1 MKLRMQDIRLF
12 NLVFESA
19 PGWIMDF
26 SNRTLTEFFEE
37 ELNIDINDEYY
48 QENGGS
54 KAKRVRCLLK
64 KADRDTVL
72 RVLGKLWEYKLR
84 CHPDAAN
91 ISRADYLTLITR
103 LSGVGDDAAS
113 GNVPIPAWDGIDYRT
128 LIAEMDTM
136 KGLPPHERGFRFEAW
151 LSELFHTFKLAP
163 RKSFRNTGE
172 QIDGSFRLNDEFY
185 LLEAKWHQNR
195 TPAADL
201 HVFEGKLGTKA
212 AWARGVF
219 ISWMGFTSEGMMAFG
234 KGKRVICVSGYDLY
248 HSLKKEIPF
257 PLLLEAKL
265 RHATETGEPFAEFD
279 RLYTITSLFPAIKA

>member
-1 MKLRMQDIRLF
+1 MKLRTQDIRLF
-12 NLVFESA
+12 NLVFESD

-26 SNRTLTEFFEE
+26 SNRTLAEFFDE
-37 ELNIDINDEYY
+37 ELNIDINDEHY
-48 QENGGS
+48 QEDGTS

-64 KADRDTVL
+64 KADRGIVL
-72 RVLGKLWEYKLR
+72 RILGKLWEYKLQR
-84 CHPDAAN
+84 HPDAADA
-91 ISRADYLTLITR
+91 SSADYLALIAR
-103 LSGVGDDAAS
+103 LTGVSDKAAS
-113 GNVPIPAWDGIDYRT
+113 GDVPGPAWNIDYRVLT
-128 LIAEMDTM
+128 AEMDAM
-136 KGLPPHERGFRFEAW
+136 KGLSPHERGFRFEAW

-212 AWARGVF
+212 MWTRGVF
-219 ISWMGFTSEGMMAFG
+219 ISWMGFTKEGMTAFG

-248 HSLKKEIPF
+248 HSLKGGIPF

-265 RHATETGEPFAEFD
+265 RHAAETGEPFAEFD
-279 RLYTITSLFPAIKA
+279 RLYMITSLFPAMKA